1 MHTPS
6 HADFFYVRPQDVH
19 KDRLFLVDQERHHLV
34 VVHRTRLGH
43 RFFAVDGLG
52 HCYECELAGTQA
64 ERAEARIVRRMQGV
78 GEPRLRL
85 TLAASP
91 LRGERFDLLV
101 EKGTELGVSKFVLL
115 CTARSGRFV
124 ENRIDR
130 WRRVALAAM
139 KQCGRS
145 MLPEITGPCT
155 LPQAMDALSGAP
167 LRLLAHEGA
176 GCEPLVSVLLG
187 LKGRN
192 ISEAALLVGPE
203 GGFTAE
209 EVASAVARGF
219 TAVSLGSRRLRAET
233 AAVLAAALVL
243 AICDQR

>member
-1 MHTPS
+1 MHIPP

-19 KDRLFLVDQERHHLV
+19 KERLFVVDQEWHHLV
-34 VVHRTRLGH
+34 VVHRTRPGQH
-43 RFFAVDGLG
+43 FFAVDGLG
-52 HCYECELAGTQA
+52 HCYECELAGTQVQ
-64 ERAEARIVRRMQGV
+64 RAEAKILQRLEGV

-91 LRGERFDLLV
+91 LRGERFDFLV
-101 EKGTELGVSKFVLL
+101 EKGTELGVSRFVPL
-115 CTARSGRFV
+115 CTARSGRLA

-145 MLPEITGPCT
+145 VLPEITDPCT
-155 LPQAMDALSGAP
+155 LPQALDLLSGAK
-167 LRLLAHEGA
+167 LRLVAHEGD
-176 GCEPLVSVLLG
+176 GCEPLVTVLLG
-187 LKGRN
+187 LRRAT

-209 EVASAVARGF
+209 EVEAAVAGGF

-233 AAVLAAALVL
+233 AAVVGAALVL
-243 AICDQR
+243 AICGGQ